1 MAVVDRPSPIV
12 PGPGQESVW
21 DYPRPPRVEPTGA
34 HLVVVHAGTVIAET
48 RRALRVLETSQAPA
62 YYLPAADVDLS
73 LLRAT
78 TARTFC
84 EWKGFA
90 SYADVVVGAQD
101 TVVAPAAAWTYL
113 RPVPAYA
120 ELVDHWAFF
129 PQRVDR
135 CTVDDEV
142 VRPMDGGVYG
152 GWVTD
157 AVVGPIKGG
166 PGTAHW

>member
-1 MAVVDRPSPIV
+1 MAVVDRPTPIV

-21 DYPRPPRVEPTGA
+21 DYPRPPRVEPTSA
-34 HLVVVHAGTVIAET
+34 HVVVTHAGVVVADT

-62 YYLPAADVDLS
+62 YYLPAADVDLG
-73 LLRAT
+73 LLRPAT
-78 TARTFC
+78 TRSFC
-84 EWKGFA
+84 EWKGTA
-90 SYADVVVGAQD
+90 SYADVVVGQA
-101 TVVAPAAAWTYL
+101 VARSAAWTYL
-113 RPVPAYA
+113 RPVAAYA
-120 ELVDHWAFF
+120 ELVDHWAVF
-129 PQRVDR
+129 PQAVDR
-135 CTVDDEV
+135 CTVDGEV